1 MKFNT
6 RLSGSNT
13 TTIKDKNY
21 TSEHSYDIDWTFYI
35 EARDYGVKSIGIYAN
50 KVSITDGLE
59 LSEENGWAI
68 DVETDMPSNIF
79 ELSFRPEHILV
90 DYDSKLITIQF

>member
-21 TSEHSYDIDWTFYI
+21 TSEHSYDIEWTFYI

-50 KVSITDGLE
+50 SGSITDGLE
-59 LSEENGWAI
+59 LSDWSGWAI
-68 DVETDMPSNIF
+68 DVETDIQSNIS
-79 ELSFRPEHILV
+79 EITFRPEHIIV
-90 DYDSKLITIQF
+90 DYDNKLITIQF